1 MKTAFGDPAYVKRV
15 AQMQIQAMQ
24 VNPPAIPFRRDK
36 KRPDEPDD
44 RETKKLRVKTD
55 PEDED
60 SDEIEVR
67 ATVFDEGDAEGWI
80 QWRIQFDDLIRDM
93 NLSTG
98 RQKILL
104 AKALLKGNA
113 REKFLDLLADL
124 EMRDTD
130 GDREYRDDENLEEAI
145 ELLGLDYFPSPNSYR
160 RQRNYLRYHLFM
172 MEMPLADFRA
182 ELRRQNNFLRYFPIP
197 ADRDKCEMIP
207 DDELVDILDRAKRVE
222 WQRDLLT
229 ANIDP
234 YTLTLEEYYRYLE
247 KLEIKYHI
255 DQTLRDDKKRKADST
270 AEETSEKHHKKRSR
284 KDKKVTAKKSVK
296 KREDACVN
304 CGKWH
309 PAPDDKCWSLD
320 KNKKDR
326 PGKRDFADKTVK
338 NERLFSALQMEQIA
352 KVLSAKAKKEPKKK
366 RKISFMNAVD
376 SDDNSSNSTGS
387 DDYFF
392 VVDEKCEHNYA
403 IRDAIR
409 NTRGSDRKSKFRCGN
424 RLTTELIIELISPR
438 KEVKPIRCLLDTGTT
453 SSMILKNFVT
463 LSQLVTKNKRPT
475 TWKTLSGSLV
485 TEKSAKLTFKIPELS
500 TSKVV
505 TWTCHV
511 DETSER
517 DQVPYDMILG
527 LDFLIEMGFSLDFD
541 SKTIKWG
548 ESRMEMLPQGTV
560 TNYKKFNWQYQLSQE
575 STVLQRAEERQSRIL
590 DANYSKVEMTE
601 YVNSLDHL
609 DPSEKN
615 ELLNT
620 LNQYPTLFGGGLGAL
635 QIEPIHLELKGDARP
650 YHAKPFAVPHAY
662 LETTKKEIERF
673 VRLGIWER
681 VSDSAW
687 TAPTFIQPK
696 KTGDI
701 RVLTDFRKL
710 NEFIVRRPHPLPKI
724 QDLLQQLEG
733 FKYATAIDLSM
744 GYYHIPLDK
753 HSQGLCGT
761 VMPWGV
767 YKYKVLPMGI
777 CNAPDIFQSIMMR
790 LLGDLEFV
798 HVYIDDILIT
808 SNGSFTDHM
817 NKLQQVLNRL
827 DKAGFRANVRK
838 CHFASDRVEY
848 LGYDISRN
856 GIHPQP
862 KKVEAILKM
871 QPPTT
876 KKQLRR
882 FLGMINYY
890 RDMWRRRS
898 HILAPLTTL
907 SGKTVKWDWNKECDE
922 AFETIKRSMARETL
936 LNFPD
941 FSKEFH
947 IYTDAS
953 DYQLGSV
960 IMQEEKPLAFYSRK
974 LNKHQRRYTTGE
986 QELLSIVETLKE
998 FQNIL
1003 MGQKIVVHTD
1013 HLNILYDK
1021 MASPRI
1027 IRWRLLLEEYGAKFM
1042 HVKGEDNVVADTLSR
1057 HPTTDPDDDDD
1068 VTTPAGKRLAYA
1080 IARVPTMEEND
1091 ETQYT
1096 YADLV
1101 TQDDL
1106 LDAGECAL
1114 SPKVISK
1121 YQQRD
1126 AELLRK
1132 AKKNGSNYNTINLED
1147 EEVISHNGRVV
1158 VPEGIQ
1164 DRLIDQYHTLLN
1176 HPGMTRME
1184 ATIRHVF
1191 DFRGLREKVEQCCRT
1206 CHICQLTKKQKKK
1219 YGHLPPKEA
1228 EDAIPWKRVNVDV
1241 VGPYTVDTP
1250 KGKRTLIA
1258 MTMIDPATGWF
1269 EIAPLEEN
1277 DSYSTQKVFDSYWL
1291 ARYPRPKIV
1300 GCDNGSHFKKHFKEL
1315 VDNYG
1320 MVRKTSTEYNPQ
1332 SNGIIERVHQVLGNA
1347 LRNFE
1352 LETRELDEQN
1362 PWDEFLSSA
1371 AFAIRSTHHMTLGA
1385 SPAQLVFNRDMFLP
1399 IKYVADWNQIR
1410 LKRQN
1415 EILKSNKRENASRI
1429 AHEYQQGD
1437 RVLLTTPG
1445 ILPKLTS
1452 PRTGPYRVVRVH
1464 SNGTVTLQKGH
1475 VQQRVNIR
1483 RILPYNR
1490 R

>member
-1 MKTAFGDPAYVKRV
+1 MKTSFSDTAYIRKV
-15 AQMQIQAMQ
+15 AAMQVQAMQ
-24 VNPPAIPFRRDK
+24 VNPPAIPFRREK
-36 KRPDEPDD
+36 KKSDEVDD
-44 RETKKLRVKTD
+44 RETKKLRIKTD
-55 PEDED
+55 PTDED

-93 NLSTG
+93 NLTTG

-113 REKFLDLLADL
+113 REKFIDLLTDL
-124 EMRDTD
+124 ELRETD
-130 GDREYRDDENLEEAI
+130 EIEDYRDEDNLNEAI
-145 ELLGLDYFPSPNSYR
+145 EQLGLDYFPSANSYR

-172 MEMPLADFRA
+172 LEMPLADFRA

-197 ADRDKCEMIP
+197 TDRDKCEMIP
-207 DDELVDILDRAKRVE
+207 DDELVDIVDRAKKVE

-234 YTLTLEEYYRYLE
+234 YTMTLDEYYRYLE
-247 KLEIKYHI
+247 KLEMKHQIN
-255 DQTLRDDKKRKADST
+255 QSLRDDKKRKSELDGEETGKKPPKKKSRRDKKGT
-270 AEETSEKHHKKRSR
+270 AEKPGSGRKK
-284 KDKKVTAKKSVK
+284 
-296 KREDACVN
+296 ACIH
-304 CGKWH
+304 CDKWH
-309 PAPDDKCWSLD
+309 VVPDDKCWSL
-320 KNKKDR
+320 K
-326 PGKRDFADKTVK
+326 K
-338 NERLFSALQMEQIA
+338 NEKDKPERFKPRDKKRNSEGLFTALQMEQVA
-352 KVLSAKAKKEPKKK
+352 NALLKKVSKSTKNK
-366 RKISFMNAVD
+366 RKISYRTVEN
-376 SDDNSSNSTGS
+376 SDDSNSNSSES
-387 DDYFF
+387 DAYFF
-392 VVDEKCEHNYA
+392 TEQNYA
-403 IRDAIR
+403 IRGAL
-409 NTRGSDRKSKFRCGN
+409 NARGAGSKNSSSKSSHGN
-424 RLTTELIIELISPR
+424 RLTTEAIVELISPK
-438 KEVKPIRCLLDTGTT
+438 KEVKPIRCLLDTGTS

-463 LSQLVTKNKRPT
+463 LSQVVTKNKRPT
-475 TWKTLSGSLV
+475 TWTTLSGTLV

-500 TSKVV
+500 SNKKV

-511 DETSER
+511 DEVSER

-527 LDFLIEMGFSLDFD
+527 LDFLVEMGFVLDFEA
-541 SKTIKWG
+541 KTIKWG
-548 ESRMEMLPQGTV
+548 ESRMEMLPKGTV
-560 TNYKKFNWQYQLSQE
+560 TNQYKFDTMYQLSQE

-590 DANYSKVEMTE
+590 DANYSKVEMNE
-601 YVNSLDHL
+601 YVETLDHL
-609 DPSEKN
+609 DSNEKK
-615 ELLNT
+615 ELLAT

-635 QIEPIHLELKGDARP
+635 KIEPIHLELKGEARP
-650 YHAKPFAVPHAY
+650 YHSKPFPVPRAY

-673 VRLGIWER
+673 QKLGIWER
-681 VSDSAW
+681 VNDSSW

-696 KTGDI
+696 KTGDV

-710 NEFIVRRPHPLPKI
+710 NEYIVRKPHPLPKI

-733 FKYATAIDLSM
+733 FRYATAIDLSM

-790 LLGDLEFV
+790 LLGDLDYV

-808 SNGSFTDHM
+808 SSESYSDHI
-817 NKLQQVLNRL
+817 NKLQQVLARL

-838 CHFASDRVEY
+838 CTFASDRVEY

-882 FLGMINYY
+882 FLGMVNYY

-898 HILAPLTTL
+898 HILAPLTSL
-907 SGKTVKWDWNKECDE
+907 SGKTVKWNWSKECQE
-922 AFETIKRSMARETL
+922 AFEAIKRSIARETL

-941 FSKEFH
+941 FNKEFH

-960 IMQEEKPLAFYSRK
+960 IMQEDKPLAFYSRK

-986 QELLSIVETLKE
+986 QELLSVVETLKE

-1003 MGQKIVVHTD
+1003 IGHKIVVHTD

-1042 HVKGEDNVVADTLSR
+1042 HVKGEENVVADTLSR

-1068 VTTPAGKRLAYA
+1068 LTVPIGKRLAYCLN
-1080 IARVPTMEEND
+1080 RVPTAEEND
-1091 ETQYT
+1091 STEYS
-1096 YADLV
+1096 YNSLIAEE
-1101 TQDDL
+1101 DL
-1106 LDAGECAL
+1106 LDAGECVL

-1121 YQQRD
+1121 YQKKD
-1126 AELLRK
+1126 KELLRK
-1132 AKKNGSNYNTINLED
+1132 AKKKGSNYSTVELED
-1147 EEVISHNGRVV
+1147 EELISHNGKVM
-1158 VPEGIQ
+1158 VPEALQ
-1164 DRLIDQYHTLLN
+1164 DRLVDQYHTLLN

-1184 ATIRHVF
+1184 ATMRHVF

-1241 VGPYTVDTP
+1241 VGPYTVETP

-1300 GCDNGSHFKKHFKEL
+1300 GCDNGSHFKKYFKEL

-1320 MVRKTSTEYNPQ
+1320 LTRKSSTEYNPQ

-1385 SPAQLVFNRDMFLP
+1385 SPAQLVFKRDMFLP
-1399 IKYVADWNQIR
+1399 VKYVADWNQIR
-1410 LKRQN
+1410 LKRQK

-1429 AHEYQQGD
+1429 AHEYKQGD

-1445 ILPKLTS
+1445 ILPKLSS
-1452 PRTGPYRVVRVH
+1452 PRTGPYRVVKVH
-1464 SNGTVTLQKGH
+1464 SNGTVTLEKGH

-1483 RILPYNR
+1483 RILPYHR
-1490 R
+1490 K